1 MKCIDAQRQLEHL
14 ELQQHPGALLAEHLE
29 SCNECL
35 NFHQDHQLQLHLQS
49 YTITGPDP
57 GFLSKAINA
66 ACQEPSVQT
75 RNWTWPASVAA
86 SFVLVAL
93 LFTGWL
99 VSNEPASQLPG
110 GPLQVDSSP
119 TEGQSTQQVRI
130 LIISDQ
136 DYSDAEISL
145 ALAGNLQLEGY
156 SNQRELTWRTQ
167 LKAGQNLLTLPIQIL
182 EQGGELQVSSRFG
195 DQEHEVIVNLEANQS

>member
-14 ELQQHPGALLAEHLE
+14 DLQQQPGALLAEHLE
-29 SCNECL
+29 NCNECL
-35 NFHQDHQLQLHLQS
+35 SFHQDHQLQLHLQS
-49 YTITGPDP
+49 FRVIGPDP
-57 GFLSKAINA
+57 DFINKALNA
-66 ACQEPSVQT
+66 ACQEPSIQP
-75 RNWTWPASVAA
+75 RKWTWPASMAA

-93 LFTGWL
+93 LLTGWL
-99 VSNEPASQLPG
+99 VSNEPTNPLPAT
-110 GPLQVDSSP
+110 PLQVDSSQP
-119 TEGQSTQQVRI
+119 EGQSTQQVRI

-156 SNQRELTWRTQ
+156 ANQRELTWRTQ
-167 LKAGQNLLTLPIQIL
+167 LKAGQNLLTLPIQVL

-195 DQEHEVIVNLEANQS
+195 DQKHQVIVNLEDIRS